1 MSGDPS
7 TTTFSLEMVGHVGN
21 GGPRASSNAAEADPL
36 RLGDYGPWVFNQR
49 EYALRTGGNVYLAGA
64 RAYFQEVGA
73 LDRSGENPS
82 VELVEEG
89 IRRFLR
95 LTLAAELQ
103 KAVTRRVN
111 TELLGETKISGL
123 GCEDAGGEPLVN
135 DGDYSG
141 RKRKAANP
149 STGPFEDPGQG
160 SLKLRLW

>member
-1 MSGDPS
+1 
-7 TTTFSLEMVGHVGN
+7 MVGHVPAATR
-21 GGPRASSNAAEADPL
+21 PRQTRCVLATMGHGSSTNVST
-36 RLGDYGPWVFNQR
+36 RCGF
-49 EYALRTGGNVYLAGA
+49 GGNVYLADA
-64 RAYFQEVGA
+64 RAYFQEVDA

-89 IRRFLR
+89 VRRFLR

-141 RKRKAANP
+141 RKRMAADP